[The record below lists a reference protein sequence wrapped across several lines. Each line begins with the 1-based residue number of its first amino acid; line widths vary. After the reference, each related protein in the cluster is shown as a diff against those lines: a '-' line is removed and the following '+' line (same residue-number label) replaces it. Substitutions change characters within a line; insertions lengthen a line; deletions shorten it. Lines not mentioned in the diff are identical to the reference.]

1 MLLKTITVDNYGL
14 FHGRQCIDVA
24 PRKKYGKTRPVILF
38 GGKNGSGKTTIQEA
52 VRLCLYGASILGNRV
67 SRREYE
73 SFLAER
79 IHRADAL
86 LLKAPSA
93 AVTLEFDY
101 VQACERDSYTVTRA
115 WERRGSGVKESL
127 SVLRNGKP
135 IDDCDQ
141 EHWHDFLKSL
151 IPPGVSQFFIFDGEK
166 IQDLAEDSRDD
177 SGLAESIKS
186 LLGIDLVETLAADIR
201 IFLARSAK
209 GTHAESFRRE
219 LEDIEASISHLEARI
234 RVTREEQASL
244 QGKTDQVNARL
255 EDAER
260 RLAREGAGFAKDRD
274 RLKDERARLEAEIS
288 HYNQQLRE
296 MCAGLLPF
304 AFAPQLLRDLC
315 KQLAAEDRAHQMTVA
330 RSILEPKI
338 QAARSRIA
346 ARDFLA
352 DVPGTLSAKQKS
364 AVRQTMAMLLAAF
377 ETSDT
382 ESGSNGPLVH
392 ALSADVRHK
401 VERWARAALD
411 EVPRSL
417 GELAAKLEQATRKR
431 RKLESQLGQV
441 PDDAVLH
448 PLLSEIAAAN
458 RELGGLQSAMS
469 EQEQKASRLESE
481 KQQLE
486 NRRAKLQEQMTKFGR
501 QEKAIDNARAVQG
514 VLADYGRELI
524 TTRVASLRANIAQCF
539 ARLCRKNDLVK
550 RIEIDP
556 ATFHVSLFDRHGRT
570 IPKHQLSAG
579 EKQIFA
585 ISVLWGLGQASGRPL
600 PLIIDTPLG
609 RLDRDHR
616 NHLLTR
622 YFPNASHQVLI
633 LSTDTEI
640 DQEYF
645 DELAP
650 SVSHAYRIDYDEAT
664 GGSDVRPGY
673 FWESRERVSDAG

>member
-101 VQACERDSYTVTRA
+101 VESCERDSYTVQRA
-115 WERRGSGVKESL
+115 WERRGSGVKETL

-186 LLGIDLVETLAADIR
+186 LLGIDVVETLAADLR
-201 IFLARSAK
+201 IFVARSAK
-209 GTHAESFRRE
+209 GSHAASLRRE
-219 LEDIEASISHLEARI
+219 LEELQVSIDHLESRI
-234 RVTREEQASL
+234 RLAREEEASL
-244 QGKTDQVNARL
+244 QGKADQVNSRL
-255 EDAER
+255 EEAER

-288 HYNQQLRE
+288 QYNHQLRE

-315 KQLAAEDRAHQMTVA
+315 NQLAIEDRAQQMVVA
-330 RSILEPKI
+330 QSILEPKI
-338 QAARSRIA
+338 QTALDRVAGKE
-346 ARDFLA
+346 FLA
-352 DVPGTLSAKQKS
+352 DVPGTLSAKQKA
-364 AVRQTMAMLLAAF
+364 AVRQMVAELLSSFQA
-377 ETSDT
+377 EKNEDGQ
-382 ESGSNGPLVH
+382 ERPPVH

-401 VERWARAALD
+401 IERWARAALD
-411 EVPRSL
+411 EVPRTL

-441 PDDAVLH
+441 PDDSVLH

-458 RELGGLQSAMS
+458 RELGGLQSAIS
-469 EQEQKASRLESE
+469 EQDQKASRLESE
-481 KQQLE
+481 KQQFE
-486 NRRAKLQEQMTKFGR
+486 NRRVKLQDQMAKLDR
-501 QEKAIDNARAVQG
+501 QDQGIKNAQAVQG
-514 VLADYGRELI
+514 VLAEYGRELI

-673 FWESRERVSDAG
+673 FWDSRERVSDAG